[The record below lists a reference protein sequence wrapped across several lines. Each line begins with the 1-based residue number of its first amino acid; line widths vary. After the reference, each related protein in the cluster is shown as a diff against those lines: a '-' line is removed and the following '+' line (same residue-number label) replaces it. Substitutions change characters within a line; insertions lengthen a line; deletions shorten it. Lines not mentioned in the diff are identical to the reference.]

1 MFQHDAH
8 YNLETSSTASHQ
20 TSSAAQSRK
29 ATTPPPERRPSD
41 TQLAARPKTMYVT
54 APPEEIPRGQGGATP
69 REVDGDLRAPPRGL
83 GKKRPAPPPPQAGP
97 AVAAAGANGA
107 DVVKPSVAA
116 PVAAGAP
123 PSTTTTTTTA
133 SSSSNKRGESSTGG
147 GGVSV
152 SVKPGAEAVAAAAA
166 AGLSRL
172 HSRNSSDSSGY
183 HELTLSGAE
192 SPEAARVPTAFK
204 TSIDTTSI
212 ESSDNLNGDSGIQ
225 ELSPAAGE
233 SSGRLGVPSAEGQA
247 AGGGGVGV
255 TKHQAQTHGAERLD
269 NRPKPLPSTKKKK
282 APPPP
287 PKGGFQSYVQYCS
300 FYSALP

>member
-1 MFQHDAH
+1 MAMFQHDAH

-20 TSSAAQSRK
+20 TSSAAQARR

-41 TQLAARPKTMYVT
+41 PQRAVRPKTMYVT
-54 APPEEIPRGQGGATP
+54 TPPEEIPRGQGGATP
-69 REVDGDLRAPPRGL
+69 REGDGDLRAPPRAM
-83 GKKRPAPPPPQAGP
+83 GKKRPAPPPPQAVP

-107 DVVKPSVAA
+107 DVKPSVAA

-123 PSTTTTTTTA
+123 PSTTTTT
-133 SSSSNKRGESSTGG
+133 SNKRGDSSTGG

-152 SVKPGAEAVAAAAA
+152 SVKPGTEAVAVA

-233 SSGRLGVPSAEGQA
+233 SSGRLGVPSAEGHAA
-247 AGGGGVGV
+247 AGRGVGG

-269 NRPKPLPSTKKKK
+269 NRPKPLPSTKRKK

-287 PKGGFQSYVQYCS
+287 PKGRFQSCAIYCS
-300 FYSALP
+300 LYSALT